1 VKANIMMEMNCKRK
15 QKLQSTTRKQKSS
28 KRNKLQ
34 TNITTC
40 KMQANPTRM
49 QGESENS

>member
-1 VKANIMMEMNCKRK
+1 
-15 QKLQSTTRKQKSS
+15 
-28 KRNKLQ
+28 LQ

-49 QGESENS
+49 QGESENSWRRHVECDYKPMEAKTCKGNTL